1 MQRVLLVLT
10 LAFTLVACGAS
21 PQAVETAVAQTQ
33 QAADATAAALGQTE
47 PAGAPTNT
55 PVPTDTKEPTATATT
70 PPTDTATATDVPT
83 DTPTP
88 KPSNTPEP
96 TDTATPAVTNTKAP
110 PAAPAVPPT
119 NTPQPG
125 PDFVTTIKDVRQQ
138 IDTIGYQIDQAVRYY
153 ENGFIDCPTVL
164 VSYNYVV
171 ARRDLNPPGSPPDAY
186 TLYQSGVD
194 LFQDKLFGLYGGCSQ
209 QPEARLRRKT
219 LSDVQLSTWRDG
231 AYNSRDLLTQA
242 IIAAGGTP

>member
-1 MQRVLLVLT
+1 MRRLIACVGWLFVL
-10 LAFTLVACGAS
+10 AACGNS
-21 PQAVETAVAQTQ
+21 PEAIQTAAAQTQAGVTAAAVAQAQT
-33 QAADATAAALGQTE
+33 ATAAAPTATASPSATPSATASPLPTSTPTE
-47 PAGAPTNT
+47 TAT
-55 PVPTDTKEPTATATT
+55 PTDSPTPEPSATPTETSEPTATPTT
-70 PPTDTATATDVPT
+70 TRPPVTLAPPTAT
-83 DTPTP
+83 
-88 KPSNTPEP
+88 
-96 TDTATPAVTNTKAP
+96 
-110 PAAPAVPPT
+110 VPPT
-119 NTPQPG
+119 QPG

-171 ARRDLNPPGSPPDAY
+171 ARRDLNPPGSPPEAY

-194 LFQDKLFGLYGGCSQ
+194 LFQDKLFGLYDGCSQ